1 MGDQPLRVA
10 DRQGASEPVRRDDGG
25 QHRHDEHRPWHRVR
39 LPPLDIG
46 QRQVGH
52 RDGWVRMLGNVNG
65 FDVVTDQF
73 RRLVVIGFVRHVRL
87 ARHMFFT
94 DFHARQYGLK

>member
-1 MGDQPLRVA
+1 
-10 DRQGASEPVRRDDGG
+10 
-25 QHRHDEHRPWHRVR
+25 
-39 LPPLDIG
+39 
-46 QRQVGH
+46 
-52 RDGWVRMLGNVNG
+52 MLGNVNG